1 MWKTDTFDPVP
12 SENIPKNSL
21 VPSLFDITYILFK
34 NHFHLIFRSHELI
47 SESKQH
53 NQKETP
59 YSTSRKSSEETAFK
73 WTKML
78 SMDEIR
84 ELENICQKPMAKLGY
99 AKYNGDI
106 NNHRDILVKEAKEVW
121 PF

>member
-1 MWKTDTFDPVP
+1 MLL
-12 SENIPKNSL
+12 KNCFCFL
-21 VPSLFDITYILFK
+21 
-34 NHFHLIFRSHELI
+34 FRSHELI

-99 AKYNGDI
+99 AKYNGNID
-106 NNHRDILVKEAKEVW
+106 NHRDILVKTVKEVW